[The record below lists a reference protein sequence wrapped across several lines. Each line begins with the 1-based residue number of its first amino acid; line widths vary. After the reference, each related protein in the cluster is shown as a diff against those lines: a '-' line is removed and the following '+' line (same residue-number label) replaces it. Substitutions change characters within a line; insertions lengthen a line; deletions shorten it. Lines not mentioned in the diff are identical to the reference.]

1 MFSSTT
7 LPETT
12 LSDCAHAL
20 RFLSIDAVEKAKSG
34 HPGMP
39 LGMADVITVLFH
51 KFLTFH
57 PANPTWANR
66 DRFVLSAGHGS
77 MLLYSALCLC
87 DYPGMSID
95 ELKNFRQWGSLTPGH
110 PEYGHTPGIETT
122 TGPLGQ
128 GIATAVGL
136 ALGESIMSSRLG
148 NDIIDHKTY
157 VMCGDGDL
165 MEGVSQEAIS
175 LAGHLNLKNLIVLFD
190 DNGITIDGK
199 TDLSTRDDP
208 LMRFK
213 ASGWHVRAVDGHNL
227 DDIQKALT
235 WAQTNDAPTLLAC
248 KTTIGFGA
256 PTKANTSSCHGSP
269 LGMDEI
275 MHTREALKWSYDPFD
290 IPPPIRYAWMA
301 AANRHK
307 VTYELWQSNLR
318 LLPADRKALIEQQEQ
333 TFNPDMLSTLK
344 QHLLTDKPN
353 QATRVLSQRVLD
365 VLVPKIPFL
374 IGGSADLTASNNTKT
389 NKHTTVDAIHRDG
402 NYVNYGVREHAMAAA
417 MNGLS
422 LYGFRPYGGTFL
434 VFSDY
439 LRPSLRLS
447 ALMKQPVIYVL
458 THDSIGLGED
468 GPTHQ
473 PVEHLAALR
482 CMPNVHVFRPA
493 DGIET
498 AECWELALTSTETP
512 SVLALTRQNL
522 PTLRATADV
531 NLTAFGGYIL
541 GDIDADRQI
550 TLIATGSEVSLAVE
564 AQTELLT
571 NNIRAAVVSMPCFEL
586 FDKQT
591 EVYKQR
597 ILGKAPIIAIE
608 AGVEFG
614 WGKYLK
620 ATDIFIGMRDFGA
633 SAPAPILFEKFGITR
648 QAIVSTAK
656 RMMNV

>member
-1 MFSSTT
+1 MIS
-7 LPETT
+7 
-12 LSDCAHAL
+12 LSDCANAL
-20 RFLSIDAVEKAKSG
+20 RFLSIDAVEAAKSG

-39 LGMADVITVLFH
+39 MGMADVITVLFH
-51 KFLTFH
+51 EFLTFN
-57 PANPTWANR
+57 PADPSWANR

-77 MLLYSALCLC
+77 MLLYSVLHMCG
-87 DYPGMSID
+87 YPNITLD
-95 ELKNFRQWGSLTPGH
+95 EIKNFRQWNSLTPGH

-136 ALGESIMSSRLG
+136 ALGESMMAARLG
-148 NDIIDHKTY
+148 NDIINHKTY
-157 VMCGDGDL
+157 VVCGDGDL
-165 MEGVSQEAIS
+165 MEGISQEAIS
-175 LAGHLNLKNLIVLFD
+175 LAGHLALKNLIVLFD

-199 TDLSTRDDP
+199 TSLSTNDDP
-208 LMRFK
+208 FMRFT
-213 ASGWHVRAVDGHNL
+213 ASGWCIKAVDGH
-227 DDIQKALT
+227 DINDIRQALA

-248 KTTIGFGA
+248 KTIIGFGA
-256 PTKANTSSCHGSP
+256 PTKAGTSSCHGSP

-275 MHTREALKWSYDPFD
+275 ARTREALKWPHVPFD
-290 IPPPIRYAWMA
+290 IPAPICEIWSTT
-301 AANRHK
+301 ANRHAA
-307 VTYELWQSNLR
+307 TYQQWQQNVRQLPIDKQI
-318 LLPADRKALIEQQEQ
+318 LLEPQNQMPRADLFIAIKQQFLNE
-333 TFNPDMLSTLK
+333 
-344 QHLLTDKPN
+344 KPT

-365 VLVPKIPFL
+365 ILVPEMPLL
-374 IGGSADLTASNNTKT
+374 IGGSADLTASNNTQTKA
-389 NKHTTVDAIHRDG
+389 HTTIDGTHKDG
-402 NYVNYGVREHAMAAA
+402 NYINYGIREHAMAAA
-417 MNGLS
+417 MNGLC

-439 LRPSLRLS
+439 FRPSLRLA

-473 PVEHLAALR
+473 PIEHLAALR
-482 CMPNVHVFRPA
+482 CIPNVNIFRPA

-498 AECWELALTSTETP
+498 AECWELALTNRETP
-512 SVLALTRQNL
+512 SILALTRQNL
-522 PTLRATADV
+522 PTLRTTANV

-564 AQTELLT
+564 AQATLLADG
-571 NNIRAAVVSMPCFEL
+571 IQAAVVSIPCFEL
-586 FDKQT
+586 FDKQPSA
-591 EVYKQR
+591 YKQSVLR
-597 ILGKAPIIAIE
+597 KAPIIAIE
-608 AGVEFG
+608 AAIEFG

-620 ATDIFIGMRDFGA
+620 ETDVFIGMNGFGA

-648 QAIVSTAK
+648 QAIVNTAK